1 MARSIPP
8 LNPLHVFE
16 VASRLGSFTRAA
28 EELNVTQSAVS
39 RQIATLE
46 GVLGV
51 QLFRRERQGISLTPA
66 GELYRDDIIQAFDLI
81 AAATSRVI
89 KEKAEHPLRIRVYNT
104 FALKWLIPRMPRFHA
119 QYPEVIAKLNT
130 SVAPV
135 DFNHDD
141 ADIAVQFGEGE
152 WKGCEQRL
160 LVADVLQPVCSPLL
174 ASKLKSVQDLIGYRF
189 LHARY
194 RRTDWMDWLSASG
207 VPELWNEGTE
217 FSSSALTYQAAIE
230 GIGIAMGQIGLL
242 NTEITKGSLVPLFE
256 PVNRPRG
263 YYIVWPSARPLSTKA
278 KLFIAWLQQ
287 EAKRKP

>member
-16 VASRLGSFTRAA
+16 VASRLGSFTKAA

-51 QLFRRERQGISLTPA
+51 PLFRRERQGISLTAA
-66 GELYRDDIIQAFDLI
+66 GENYRDEIIQAFELI
-81 AAATSRVI
+81 ASATARVI

-119 QYPEVIAKLNT
+119 QYPDVVAKLNT
-130 SVAPV
+130 SVTPV
-135 DFNHDD
+135 DFQQDD
-141 ADIAVQFGEGE
+141 ADIAIQFGEE
-152 WKGCEQRL
+152 WKGCDKRL
-160 LVADVLQPVCSPLL
+160 LVEDVLQPVCSPLL
-174 ASKLKSVQDLIGYRF
+174 ANQMKSVADLSKHRF
-189 LHARY
+189 IHARY
-194 RRTDWMDWLSASG
+194 RRADWMDWLTASG

-217 FSSSALTYQAAIE
+217 FSSSALTYQAALE
-230 GIGIAMGQIGLL
+230 GIGVAMGQVGLL
-242 NTEITKGSLVPLFE
+242 HAEIAKGSLVPLFQ
-256 PVNRPRG
+256 PVSRQRG
-263 YYIVWPSARPLSTKA
+263 YYIVWPSSRPLSSKA
-278 KLFIAWLQQ
+278 KLFISWIDK